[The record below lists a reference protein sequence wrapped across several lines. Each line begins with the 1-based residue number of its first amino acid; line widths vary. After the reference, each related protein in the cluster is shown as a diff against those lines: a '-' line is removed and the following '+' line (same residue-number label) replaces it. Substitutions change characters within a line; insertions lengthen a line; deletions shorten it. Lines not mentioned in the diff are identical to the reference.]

1 MACRF
6 CDNIQKSYPNKR
18 LRVFLFF
25 RYPISVCRF
34 SLGYWQRSLFT
45 HQPPVVP
52 QSQPGKQCW
61 KWLVWVRP
69 SKSLWEGS
77 TAPNSPLHT
86 SSIQSFSFYY
96 TEIYKWQGAEI
107 WGSSAAVV
115 VIGCLLPAIF
125 TDFSDT
131 SVWISLK
138 QTLKCKKVSLFVF
151 RSCEFA

>member
-18 LRVFLFF
+18 LRVLLFF

-34 SLGYWQRSLFT
+34 SLGYWQRNLFT

-107 WGSSAAVV
+107 WGCCYRLFITSYFHWFFRH
-115 VIGCLLPAIF
+115 ICMNIIKTDTEMQKGF
-125 TDFSDT
+125 TLC
-131 SVWISLK
+131 I
-138 QTLKCKKVSLFVF
+138 
-151 RSCEFA
+151 